1 MIKRNNVIRILT
13 CCLILCFAFGVSLMS
28 MPIAKAQ
35 TDAPDQI
42 IMETGASVRLSESE
56 DSDFADATGIRFRL
70 LINQKWYEGLKVMDG
85 ETAIYPEIGMYI
97 AIYDQMTEE
106 QIQVEETAANA
117 KFHFVLTDRANLKE
131 VVPAQGENSA
141 ILAFN
146 AVIAGIPETDFNTKL
161 IANGY
166 VQPSGGDKQFAT
178 NPQIATVAGAASKT
192 IIDNLNYPDEDLD
205 PYGDLVN
212 YVDKVVEQEGFSFED
227 TAITTDMSDKAN
239 LTVGASLPE
248 NLSAIWKSSN
258 ESVATVDAS
267 GNITKVGVGTTNI
280 TATLGSITNS
290 CTLEIVDG
298 KYAVAVRYDTQND
311 IYYLNNAARSEYV
324 SANSDAIKDFSGD
337 YDGNAVRLHAQ
348 GGYQGQ
354 FQMKNNFTETELKAL
369 KANYNTVSLYV
380 AYNIVKTSE
389 SIADGDAYVNFL
401 DYADYPSFF
410 AKANYIGVKRY
421 SDCKAWTKLSISL
434 DDYIALAANNS
445 YSHVILFNLGQNN
458 SIDRT
463 ASGIYVGSVV
473 FEFIAPEPL
482 NILTIS
488 SSTWTNYKYA
498 NATNSNYI
506 KYAEASSITNIT
518 GDYKGNAVAYRAFD
532 VHRDEYSL
540 YNDYT
545 LEQLTE
551 YSKTYNAVSVWVAF
565 TSNLTAMNFRD
576 AAVTANYTTKMNF
589 RQEANVT
596 GITTNTWVKWTIS
609 IYDYIDM
616 LEVNNY
622 AYAVLFAGK
631 PTQTDSSEFCIYFGD
646 LIFENTK
653 TAYLL
658 DVCAN
663 NYKQY
668 SYNGNTTAYTTFVEQ
683 PTGFDGNYTGSAVK
697 YLVRAG
703 HSGQYRV
710 NNQNTITALTAA
722 KERYTHVSIYVA
734 YNLVQKADTTGNCNI
749 NYLSNQGTN
758 FFMSAGITGSS
769 HASTYQM
776 TWTKVSISID
786 EYISLITSNYVV
798 LFRPGDK
805 AANVDDTS
813 GIYLG
818 DIILEKIEN

>member
-56 DSDFADATGIRFRL
+56 DSVFADATGIRFRL
-70 LINQKWYEGLKVMDG
+70 LINQKWYEELKVMDG

-106 QIQVEETAANA
+106 QIQVEETAVNA

-212 YVDKVVEQEGFSFED
+212 YVDKVVEQEGFTFTESV
-227 TAITTDMSDKAN
+227 INTDMFDSAA
-239 LTVGASLPE
+239 LSVGVSLPE

-258 ESVATVDAS
+258 EQVATVDAS
-267 GNITKVGVGTTNI
+267 GNITKVGVGTTEI
-280 TATLGSITNS
+280 TATLGSTTNT
-290 CTLEIVDG
+290 CTVNVVENM
-298 KYAVAVRYDTQND
+298 YAISVRKDTENE
-311 IYYLNNAARSEYV
+311 IYYLNNSARSEYV
-324 SANSDAIKDFSGD
+324 SSANLTDFSGD
-337 YDGNAVRLHAQ
+337 YNGNAIRLHAQ

-354 FQMKNNFTETELKAL
+354 FQMNNNFTETELKAL

-389 SIADGDAYVNFL
+389 SIADGDAYINFL

-410 AKANYIGVKRY
+410 AKAGYKDVKRY
-421 SDCKAWTKLSISL
+421 AGREAWTKLSISL

-463 ASGIYVGSVV
+463 ASGIYVGDVA
-473 FEFIAPEPL
+473 FEFVAPEPL
-482 NILTIS
+482 NILTVS

-498 NATNSNYI
+498 NANNSNYI

-518 GDYKGNAVAYRAFD
+518 GDYKGNAVYYKAFNAYKD
-532 VHRDEYSL
+532 
-540 YNDYT
+540 NYT
-545 LEQLTE
+545 VNNSYTVEQLTKMKE
-551 YSKTYNAVSVWVAF
+551 TYNTISLWVAF
-565 TSNLTAMNFRD
+565 ESSIGSISFLNAGAYGNDTLS
-576 AAVTANYTTKMNF
+576 VNF
-589 RQEANVT
+589 RQKANVT
-596 GITTNTWVKWTIS
+596 SATIGVWTKWSVS
-609 IYDYIDM
+609 IDDYIS
-616 LEVNNY
+616 LIEAHGNSKLT
-622 AYAVLFAGK
+622 LFGGK
-631 PTQTDSSEFCIYFGD
+631 PATQSVFGIYFGD
-646 LIFENTK
+646 IFFEYVEN
-653 TAYLL
+653 
-658 DVCAN
+658 
-663 NYKQY
+663 
-668 SYNGNTTAYTTFVEQ
+668 
-683 PTGFDGNYTGSAVK
+683 
-697 YLVRAG
+697 
-703 HSGQYRV
+703 
-710 NNQNTITALTAA
+710 
-722 KERYTHVSIYVA
+722 
-734 YNLVQKADTTGNCNI
+734 
-749 NYLSNQGTN
+749 
-758 FFMSAGITGSS
+758 
-769 HASTYQM
+769 
-776 TWTKVSISID
+776 
-786 EYISLITSNYVV
+786 
-798 LFRPGDK
+798 
-805 AANVDDTS
+805 
-813 GIYLG
+813 
-818 DIILEKIEN
+818 